1 MRDAFYLWGFST
13 TGFIFSKERFYIP
26 QLGTTCLLK
35 QIVCVLPSSRES
47 VEEGGWKQ
55 SALAAGG
62 KVIFAEV
69 MRIESASQQEALG
82 YISET
87 CNRSVV
93 VPPTSCCFFK
103 IAQGR
108 KNPVSQRASWSQ
120 KAWPLEQKCTGLA
133 PVTARHTPVS
143 GPLPLLYLLV
153 GQGIFEMTMW
163 PAPSFIFNALFR
175 SGLFTKHVHSLVP
188 WSDFFLKRA
197 HHQVNEHLHL
207 LLHRSGLLSHI
218 LTVTMPRGQ
227 KYGRS
232 LTESWAFPV
241 TSTCQSGSCFTEPIQ
256 PQGST

>member
-1 MRDAFYLWGFST
+1 MHFIFGDFPQPGLFLARRDFKSHNSVQLVCLNKLCVCSLLLERAWRKGAGSSQLWPWEGRSFLQKSCISSPHPSKKLWGTSLKHAT
-13 TGFIFSKERFYIP
+13 V
-26 QLGTTCLLK
+26 LLWCL
-35 QIVCVLPSSRES
+35 S
-47 VEEGGWKQ
+47 
-55 SALAAGG
+55 
-62 KVIFAEV
+62 
-69 MRIESASQQEALG
+69 
-82 YISET
+82 
-87 CNRSVV
+87 
-93 VPPTSCCFFK
+93 TSCCFFK

-120 KAWPLEQKCTGLA
+120 KAWPLEKKCTGLA
-133 PVTARHTPVS
+133 PATARHTPVS

-153 GQGIFEMTMW
+153 GKGIFEMTMW

-175 SGLFTKHVHSLVP
+175 SEFFTKHIHSLVP
-188 WSDFFLKRA
+188 WSDFFFLKSA
-197 HHQVNEHLHL
+197 HHQVNERLHL
-207 LLHRSGLLSHI
+207 LLHGSGLLSHI